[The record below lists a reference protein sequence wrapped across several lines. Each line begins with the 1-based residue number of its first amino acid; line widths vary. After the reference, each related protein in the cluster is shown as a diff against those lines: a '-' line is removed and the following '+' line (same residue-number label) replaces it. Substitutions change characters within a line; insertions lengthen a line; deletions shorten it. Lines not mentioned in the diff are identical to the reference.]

1 MKRLIALAFAF
12 VFVFG
17 TTTAARADEAADNA
31 AKMAAL
37 QAQMDAY
44 KRQMDAMQAQLE
56 LLKAQRAV
64 PPPAARPPA
73 AGAPAPL
80 MMAPGDNV
88 TFLIHGEP
96 VTVYGA
102 IDLSYDNTTKGLQ
115 PFYVNGGSPMGN
127 VGWQGGI
134 SSQSFVGVRGSR
146 TNGPKLGYTYQLETQ
161 IDVSQTSGIVTT
173 NSNNSGVVKGA
184 LTSRNSFIGIGNQY
198 VGTFRVGK
206 TDAPYKNSTARM
218 NPFSQMLGDYSVVMG
233 NSGGDNRVEFGT
245 RLDHSFWWDS
255 PNWSG
260 FTMSLLASPGQNRA
274 SDNSIIPSGEADCA
288 GGNLPGSS
296 ASTPFCNDGS
306 FGSAYSASMAYQRK
320 RFYGTAAYEIH
331 KAVNRSGD
339 VTGSGLEPLDIADE
353 DATKFG
359 AQWNFGRLTL
369 NGIYERLRRGLPAV
383 LQSQNERQR
392 DGFWLAATQ
401 TVGGK
406 NSLDSM
412 SLGWARANPTQG
424 DTGQHNTTGGLNPDN
439 MANMYT
445 LALRHAIDRHLSFY
459 LDYAQTV
466 NHPQAHFDLGA
477 GGRGLTTDCHDGS
490 AITALDPV
498 NVVTD
503 PVSGLTLPSLNGI
516 GPHCFAGGNLRGVST
531 GIRLQF

>member
-17 TTTAARADEAADNA
+17 TTTAARADEAADNK
-31 AKMAAL
+31 AKIEAV

-44 KRQMDAMQAQLE
+44 KRQMDAMQAQLDM
-56 LLKAQRAV
+56 LKAQRAV
-64 PPPAARPPA
+64 PPPARPSA
-73 AGAPAPL
+73 APSNAL
-80 MMAPGDNV
+80 QMAPGDNV

-102 IDLSYDNTTKGLQ
+102 LDLSYDNTTKGLQ
-115 PFYVNGGSPMGN
+115 PVYANGGSPMGN

-134 SSQSFVGVRGSR
+134 SSQSFVGIRGSR

-161 IDVSQTSGIVTT
+161 IDVSSTSGIVTT
-173 NSNNSGVVKGA
+173 NSNDSGAVKGA
-184 LTSRNSFIGIGNQY
+184 LTSRNSFLGIGNQY
-198 VGTFRVGK
+198 VGTFKVGK
-206 TDAPYKNSTARM
+206 SDAPYKNSTARM
-218 NPFSQMLGDYSVVMG
+218 NPFSQMLGDYSVIMG

-306 FGSAYSASMAYQRK
+306 FGTAYSASMAYQRK

-339 VTGSGLEPLDIADE
+339 VTGSGLESLDVADE

-392 DGFWLAATQ
+392 EGFWLAATQ

-466 NHPQAHFDLGA
+466 NHPQAHFDLA
-477 GGRGLTTDCHDGS
+477 RASKKLL
-490 AITALDPV
+490 ITCERL
-498 NVVTD
+498 TD
-503 PVSGLTLPSLNGI
+503 PVTGLTIPSLNGI
-516 GPHCFAGGNLRGVST
+516 GPHCFAGGNLRGIST